1 MKCGISAISAS
12 DRVLRQRPAKMAIA
26 ANDAAVA
33 FCKITSMD
41 RDFDMTRQKLFEMTR
56 ALIAHGEA
64 GTIEQADS
72 VARIP
77 ASSYTDP
84 DLFELEK
91 EKIFKRLPLML
102 APSCELPNPGDY
114 KAMTVV
120 GVPVLLTRQ
129 KDGSVGA
136 FLNMCSHRG
145 NPVAS
150 GSGNATRFVCGYHGW
165 TFKNDGALLGV
176 ASASD
181 FGVIDKAAHC
191 LKTFPV
197 LERAGLIWA
206 ILDTRSTL
214 SITDYLCGYDEMLAH
229 FGFENWILF
238 DQRQLPGPN
247 WKTAYDGYL
256 DFYHLP
262 VLHANTFGSD
272 FFNRANYF
280 AWGPHQRLAN
290 PSKFAQ
296 RTGST
301 EQIDLSQLPED
312 DWPIDALLQG
322 VWTIFPH
329 ISIASFYGGGGRG
342 AMISQL
348 FPGDTVGESVTTQ
361 FYVMEREPATEAE
374 RTGAQEQFDFLKI
387 VVRDEDYSTGKR
399 QHDALMSGQMDHVLF
414 GRNEGGG
421 QVFHRWAERLAQA
434 NDAEL
439 NAIFAEQQLLE
450 AAE

>member
-1 MKCGISAISAS
+1 MS
-12 DRVLRQRPAKMAIA
+12 RQA
-26 ANDAAVA
+26 
-33 FCKITSMD
+33 
-41 RDFDMTRQKLFEMTR
+41 LLEMTR
-56 ALIAHGEA
+56 SLIAHGEA
-64 GTIEQADS
+64 GTIEQTDAIRE
-72 VARIP
+72 VP

-84 DLFELEK
+84 ALFEREK
-91 EKIFKRLPLML
+91 EMIFKRLPLML
-102 APSCELPNPGDY
+102 APSCELPNPGDF

-129 KDGSVGA
+129 KDGSIA
-136 FLNMCSHRG
+136 ALLNMCAHRG

-150 GSGNATRFVCGYHGW
+150 GSGNASRFACSYHGW
-165 TFKNDGALLGV
+165 TYKNDGALLGV
-176 ASASD
+176 ASPND
-181 FGVIDKAAHC
+181 FGAIDKAAHC
-191 LKTFPV
+191 LKQFPV

-206 ILDTRSTL
+206 ILDHRSTL
-214 SITDYLCGYDEMLAH
+214 DIADCLCGYDEMLAH
-229 FGFENWILF
+229 FGFEDWILF

-262 VLHANTFGSD
+262 VLHANTFGAD

-280 AWGPHQRLAN
+280 AWGPHQRLSN

-296 RTGST
+296 RTGSDEKMDLT
-301 EQIDLSQLPED
+301 QIAEE
-312 DWPIDALLQG
+312 DWPIDALLGG

-348 FPGDTVGESVTTQ
+348 FPGESVGESVTTQ
-361 FYVMEREPATEAE
+361 FYVMERQPDTEAQ
-374 RTGAQEQFDFLKI
+374 RQGAQDQFDFLKV
-387 VVRDEDYSTGKR
+387 VVRDEDYFTGKR

-421 QVFHRWAERLAQA
+421 QVFHEWAERLASA
-434 NDAEL
+434 SDAEL
-439 NAIFAEQQLLE
+439 RQIFARERLQE